1 MGSDRVSPSIDLPP
15 PGKISADRPH
25 SQVNRDQILFGA
37 GALHKKRENRGR
49 ARAAAALCL
58 EEQLPGGSLC
68 GPEAIDRERL
78 LSLQTSSNC
87 DRFVLGGRPCH
98 SKGRRERQ
106 RFLEYLSRLSLG
118 GALPCGP
125 EAVDCER
132 FFSKYLFAPSQI
144 ISQVLGTRGRS
155 GIQKSTLIFPGG
167 WPQPPGQN
175 RWPRNFWGWL
185 SRILDGF

>member
-1 MGSDRVSPSIDLPP
+1 MGLGRVSPSIDLPP

-37 GALHKKRENRGR
+37 GALRQKRENRGR

-68 GPEAIDRERL
+68 GPEAVDRERL
-78 LSLQTSSNC
+78 LALQTSSNC

-132 FFSKYLFAPSQI
+132 FFSKYLSPLPKLF
-144 ISQVLGTRGRS
+144 R
-155 GIQKSTLIFPGG
+155 KSWGQGG
-167 WPQPPGQN
+167 EAAS
-175 RWPRNFWGWL
+175 RNPHLFFQG
-185 SRILDGF
+185 